1 MIVIELEF
9 VGLYYY
15 KIRSVIEL
23 QFVGIHRLIQGRI
36 KRTYGF
42 LV

>member
-15 KIRSVIEL
+15 KIMSVIEL
-23 QFVGIHRLIQGRI
+23 QFVGLHRLIQGRI
-36 KRTYGF
+36 KRTYGL

>member
-1 MIVIELEF
+1 MIVFELEF

-15 KIRSVIEL
+15 KIMSVIEL
-23 QFVGIHRLIQGRI
+23 QFVGLHRLIQGRI
-36 KRTYGF
+36 KRTYGL